1 MATPKMIDPME
12 LHIDGACE
20 FRLPIDQIPGD
31 GDKSELVASYAV
43 AMASLVPRYPSL
55 SFTVTAEGIEARI
68 AASVLLNDSTL
79 HSLMS
84 LILELGDEQHRAF
97 CEWSKAH
104 KREPVETAYMTWRNG
119 REKDNKAA

>member
-1 MATPKMIDPME
+1 MSTKMIDLME
-12 LHIDGACE
+12 LHVDGVCQ

-55 SFTVTAEGIEARI
+55 SFTVTADGIEARI
-68 AASVLLNDSTL
+68 AASVIMNDSTL

-84 LILELGDEQHRAF
+84 LILALGDEQHRAF
-97 CEWSKAH
+97 CEWRKGQ
-104 KREPVETAYMTWRNG
+104 RRPVETAYMTWRNG